1 MRSSVGVRVMAWR
14 LPRVTAILAFLLIC
28 VACGDQFRPVAIPI
42 TPPPPNPEAAHNVFV
57 LSDNGVD
64 NPGASS
70 QLDVSGD
77 TNIGVARLGLGPAH
91 AALTPNGSRIYVVN
105 RWEDTVSSY
114 ASGSATSVT
123 TTSLPTGS
131 RPVFVNTTEAGTVY
145 VANSG
150 TNTVAPTVAAISTTS
165 NFLLDPQITLEASP
179 VALAET
185 PDGKKLYAVKTNGTV
200 TSINTLDRSVGQV
213 IATGSNPVWAV
224 ARSDSARV
232 YVLNSGSG
240 TVSAIDTSTD
250 TLLPAS
256 FSVGAGASFMIYDG
270 AANRI
275 YATNP
280 TANTVTALDVSS
292 DPPAVPLFTTAVAAS
307 PVTVTALP
315 DRSRLYVA
323 SAALSNGNV
332 SAQVTVLNALDGSIQ
347 PSTPSAPNPMPLTA
361 GPIPAIC
368 DPNTRF
374 RLFIASAADSSRV
387 YVGNCDAGN
396 TTIIR
401 TSDNTQVLNMPAPL
415 SDFPGTSLQITSSA
429 QSGSTTTYT
438 YSTTSGPALRMGIVI
453 VIRGM
458 ADAGNNG
465 TFTING
471 LGNGTFAVS
480 NLFGVTASGQSGTAV
495 AAPPQNPVFVLAGP

>member
-1 MRSSVGVRVMAWR
+1 MRSSVGVRVMARR
-14 LPRVTAILAFLLIC
+14 LPRVTAIVAFFLVC

-42 TPPPPNPEAAHNVFV
+42 TPPPPNPQAAHSVFV
-57 LSDNGVD
+57 LSDNGPD

-77 TNIGVARLGLGPAH
+77 TNIGVARLGLAPAH

-105 RWEDTVSSY
+105 RLEDTVSSY
-114 ASGSATSVT
+114 APGSATSVT

-131 RPVFVNTTEAGTVY
+131 SPLFVATTEAGTVY

-150 TNTVAPTVAAISTTS
+150 TKTVAAISTTN
-165 NFLLDPQITLEASP
+165 NFLLDPQIALEASP

-185 PDGKKLYAVKTNGTV
+185 PDGKKLYAVKSNGTV

-213 IATGSNPVWAV
+213 IATGTNPVWAV
-224 ARSDSARV
+224 ARADSARV

-250 TLLPAS
+250 TALPAS

-275 YATNP
+275 YITNP
-280 TANTVTALDVSS
+280 NANTVTALDVST
-292 DPPAVPLFTTAVAAS
+292 DPPAVPLFTTSVAAS

-323 SAALSNGNV
+323 SAVLSNGNV
-332 SAQVTVLNALDGSIQ
+332 TAQVTVLNALDGSIQ
-347 PSTPSAPNPMPLTA
+347 PSTPSAPNPIPLTA

-368 DPNTRF
+368 DPNTHF
-374 RLFIASAADSSRV
+374 RLFVAAAADSSRV

-429 QSGSTTTYT
+429 QSGSTTTYN
-438 YSTTSGPALRMGIVI
+438 YSTASGPALRMGIVV
-453 VIRGM
+453 VISGM
-458 ADAGNNG
+458 ADAVNNG
-465 TFTING
+465 TFTIHG

-480 NLFGVTASGQSGTAV
+480 NPFGVTANAQSGTGV

>member
-1 MRSSVGVRVMAWR
+1 MRSSVGVRVMAWHLSR
-14 LPRVTAILAFLLIC
+14 GTVILACFLIC

-42 TPPPPNPEAAHNVFV
+42 TPPPPNPQAAHSVFV
-57 LSDNGVD
+57 LSDNGPD

-91 AALTPNGSRIYVVN
+91 AALIPNGSRIYVVN
-105 RWEDTVSSY
+105 RLEDTVSSY
-114 ASGSATSVT
+114 TSGSATSVT

-131 RPVFVNTTEAGTVY
+131 RPVFVDTTETGTVY

-150 TNTVAPTVAAISTTS
+150 SNTVAAISTTS
-165 NFLLDPQITLEASP
+165 NSLLDPQIALEASP

-185 PDGKKLYAVKTNGTV
+185 PDGKKLYAVKNNGTV
-200 TSINTLDRSVGQV
+200 TSINTLDRSVGPV
-213 IATGSNPVWAV
+213 IATGTNPVWAV

-232 YVLNSGSG
+232 YVLNGGSG

-250 TLLPAS
+250 ALLPAS

-270 AANRI
+270 ATNRI
-275 YATNP
+275 YVTNP
-280 TANTVTALDVSS
+280 NANTVTAFDVST
-292 DPPAVPLFTTAVAAS
+292 DPPAVPLFTTSVAAS

-323 SAALSNGNV
+323 SAAVSNGNV
-332 SAQVTVLNALDGSIQ
+332 TAQVTVLNALDGSIR
-347 PSTPSAPNPMPLTA
+347 PSTPSSPNPIALSA

-396 TTIIR
+396 TTILR
-401 TSDNTQVLNMPAPL
+401 SSDNTPVLNMPAPL
-415 SDFPGTSLQITSSA
+415 SDFPGTNLQITSSA

-438 YSTTSGPALRMGIVI
+438 YATTSGPALRIGIVV
-453 VIRGM
+453 VISGM
-458 ADAGNNG
+458 GDAGNNG

-480 NLFGVTASGQSGTAV
+480 NQFGVTASGQSGSGVAV
-495 AAPPQNPVFVLAGP
+495 PPQNPVFVLAGP

>member
-1 MRSSVGVRVMAWR
+1 
-14 LPRVTAILAFLLIC
+14 LPRVTAIVALLLIC

-42 TPPPPNPEAAHNVFV
+42 TPPPPNPQAAHNVFV
-57 LSDNGVD
+57 LSDNGPD

-77 TNIGVARLGLGPAH
+77 TNIGVARLGLAPAH
-91 AALTPNGSRIYVVN
+91 AALTPNASRIYVVN
-105 RWEDTVSSY
+105 RLEDTVSSY
-114 ASGSATSVT
+114 APGSATSVT

-131 RPVFVNTTEAGTVY
+131 SPVFVATTEAGTVY
-145 VANSG
+145 VANSR
-150 TNTVAPTVAAISTTS
+150 TKTVAAISTTN
-165 NFLLDPQITLEASP
+165 NFLLDPQIALQASP

-185 PDGKKLYAVKTNGTV
+185 PDGKKLYAVESNGSV

-213 IATGSNPVWAV
+213 MATGTNPVWAV

-240 TVSAIDTSTD
+240 TVSAIDTATD
-250 TLLPAS
+250 TVLPAS

-275 YATNP
+275 YVTNP
-280 TANTVTALDVSS
+280 NASTVTALDVST
-292 DPPAVPLFTTAVAAS
+292 DPPAVPLFTASVAAS

-323 SAALSNGNV
+323 SAVLSNGNV
-332 SAQVTVLNALDGSIQ
+332 TAQVTVLNALDGSIQ
-347 PSTPSAPNPMPLTA
+347 PSTPSAPNPIPLSA

-368 DPNTRF
+368 DPNTHF

-429 QSGSTTTYT
+429 QSGSTTTYN
-438 YSTTSGPALRMGIVI
+438 YSAASGPALRMGIVV
-453 VIRGM
+453 VISGM

-471 LGNGTFAVS
+471 LGNGMFAVS
-480 NLFGVTASGQSGTAV
+480 NPFGVTASAQSGTGL